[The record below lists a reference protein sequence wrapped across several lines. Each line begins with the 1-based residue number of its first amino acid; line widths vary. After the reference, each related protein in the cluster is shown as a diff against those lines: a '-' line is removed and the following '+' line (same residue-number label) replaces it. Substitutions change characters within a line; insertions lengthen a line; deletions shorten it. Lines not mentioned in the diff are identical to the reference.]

1 MNNELECKPDSVS
14 IIQEIQQQCD
24 LIIHTLDRIIADVD
38 SMIESTRKWNRE
50 MDAQKVIKKEDDKSI
65 RLLIA
70 LIIIES
76 VKLVLAMRL
85 AL

>member
-14 IIQEIQQQCD
+14 NIQEIQQQCD
-24 LIIHTLDRIIADVD
+24 SIIHTLDRIIADVD